1 MNQNK
6 LIQIDEILRDVQW
19 CRSFSVTCT
28 PIQACKNKIVEHS
41 ILSIESEDE
50 FNQKWQS
57 EDEFNQ
63 KWHQKR
69 VVHWVSVYNILTKND
84 GE

>member
-6 LIQIDEILRDVQW
+6 LLQIDEILSDVEW

-41 ILSIESEDE
+41 ILSVE
-50 FNQKWQS
+50 S

-84 GE
+84 DSK

>member
-6 LIQIDEILRDVQW
+6 LSQIDEILRDVQW

-28 PIQACKNKIVEHS
+28 PIEACKNKIVEHS
-41 ILSIESEDE
+41 ILSVEAKEE
-50 FNQKWQS
+50 FS
-57 EDEFNQ
+57 Q